1 MSPAA
6 NPDAGATTQESPM
19 RIKASVLLAAFAF
32 AATAM
37 AQTEAQ
43 PAKATEPTEKLWK
56 IEASGISG

>member
-1 MSPAA
+1 
-6 NPDAGATTQESPM
+6 M
-19 RIKASVLLAAFAF
+19 RIKASVLLAVFAF

>member
-1 MSPAA
+1 
-6 NPDAGATTQESPM
+6 M
-19 RIKASVLLAAFAF
+19 RIKASVLLAAFVF